1 MKLIGLDIGDRR
13 IGVAFGD
20 SDLRMATPL
29 DVIERGTFDQD
40 ARALEHFVRDYD
52 GAKLVVGMPRNMN
65 GTVGPQAQATQAY
78 AEQMA
83 QVLRLPL
90 VLWDERLTTVE
101 ATQRL
106 QGTQGTDEGRAP
118 ARSGSGGRS
127 ARRGKKSRR
136 TLDAIAAAII
146 LQDYLDVQANETGS
160 AVA

>member
-29 DVIERGTFDQD
+29 DVIERTSLDRD
-40 ARALEHFVRDYD
+40 VHALARFVHDYD
-52 GAKLVVGMPRNMN
+52 AARLVVGLPRNMD

-78 AEQMA
+78 AQQVA
-83 QVLRLPL
+83 QALNVPL
-90 VLWDERLTTVE
+90 ILWDERLTTVE
-101 ATQRL
+101 ATQRVKTS
-106 QGTQGTDEGRAP
+106 QRTDESRGRTPSA
-118 ARSGSGGRS
+118 RS

-160 AVA
+160 TVA